1 MMEYEV
7 VIGMET
13 HIELDTHSK
22 MFCSCSANF
31 FGAEPN
37 TNVCPTCLGMPGA
50 LPVINKT
57 AVEYAM
63 LIGLALNCT
72 VAQHTFWERKSYWYP
87 DLPKGYQI
95 TQYQYPMNFDGFM
108 EVDVRDLSSGNWTEE
123 SYKHRIRIRR
133 AHLEED
139 TGKLVH
145 SGKKSYADYN
155 RSGVPLL
162 EVVTEADIHSA
173 DEAYAYLSA
182 LRDIARYLGI
192 STGDMEKGAMRCE
205 PNLSLRP
212 KGSDAFGTKVEIKNL
227 NSLRAVRDSIAYEIK
242 RQTALLN
249 SGGQVEQVTLGWD
262 DVKGVTVMQRKKED
276 AHDYRYF
283 PEPDLPPLD
292 VDETWLNEIRTRLPE
307 LPLQKQAR
315 YQKDFGLGAY
325 DAVVLTA
332 DRSVAEWFE
341 RTTESLSLS
350 SKASSN
356 SNSNP
361 SSNPNSKLKLF
372 AKAASNWITSEVFR
386 LMKVDGIAN
395 ADIGSIKVQ
404 PAQLAE
410 LIGLVDAGTIN
421 NNTAKQVF
429 EEMFKTGANAKD
441 IVATKGLVQVSDV
454 SALQAIIEE
463 VIAANPTPVQQYL
476 GGQEKLFGFL
486 VGQAMKATKGKGNAP
501 LINQL
506 LKEAVEKKRN

>member
-1 MMEYEV
+1 MEYEV
-7 VIGMET
+7 IIGMET

-22 MFCSCSANF
+22 MFCGCSASF
-31 FGAEPN
+31 FGVEPN
-37 TNVCPTCLGMPGA
+37 THVCPTCAGMPGA
-50 LPVINKT
+50 LPVINKM

-63 LIGLALNCT
+63 LVGLALNCKI
-72 VAQHTFWERKSYWYP
+72 AAHTFWERKSYWYP

-95 TQYQYPMNFDGFM
+95 TQYQYPMNYEGFI
-108 EVDVRDLSSGNWTEE
+108 EVDVRDLSSGNWVEE
-123 SYKHRIRIRR
+123 SYKHRVRIRR

-182 LRDIARYLGI
+182 LRDIVRYLGV

-227 NSLRAVRDSIAYEIK
+227 NSLRAVRDSIAYEVR
-242 RQTALLN
+242 RQTKLLN
-249 SGGQVEQVTLGWD
+249 EGGVVEQVTLGWD
-262 DVKGVTVMQRKKED
+262 DVKGVTVVQRKKED

-292 VDETWLNEIRTRLPE
+292 VSEAWLSEIRARLPE

-315 YQKDFGLGAY
+315 YQTDWGLSAY
-325 DAVVLTA
+325 DATVLTA

-341 RTTESLSLS
+341 RVV
-350 SKASSN
+350 AGAG
-356 SNSNP
+356 P
-361 SSNPNSKLKLF
+361 
-372 AKAASNWITSEVFR
+372 AKAKLAANWMTGEVFR
-386 LMKVDGIAN
+386 LMKAEQM
-395 ADIGSIKVQ
+395 ADLSAIKVQ
-404 PAQLAE
+404 PEGLAE
-410 LIGLVDAGTIN
+410 LIGMVDVGAIN

-429 EEMFKTGANAKD
+429 EEMFKTGESAKA
-441 IVATKGLVQVSDV
+441 IVQSKGLAQVSDV
-454 SALQAIIEE
+454 SALQKIIDE
-463 VIAANPTPVQQYL
+463 VIAANAGLVQQYL

-486 VGQAMKATKGKGNAP
+486 VGQAMKATKGKGNAQV
-501 LINQL
+501 INQL
-506 LKEAVEKKRN
+506 LKEAVEKQRV

>member
-1 MMEYEV
+1 MEYEV
-7 VIGMET
+7 IIGMET

-22 MFCSCSANF
+22 MFCGCSASF
-31 FGAEPN
+31 FGVEPN
-37 TNVCPTCLGMPGA
+37 THVCPTCAGMPGA

-63 LIGLALNCT
+63 LVGLALNCKI
-72 VAQHTFWERKSYWYP
+72 AAHTFWERKSYWYP

-95 TQYQYPMNFDGFM
+95 TQYQYPMNYEGFI
-108 EVDVRDLSSGNWTEE
+108 EVDVRDLSSGNWVEE
-123 SYKHRIRIRR
+123 SYKHRVRIRR

-182 LRDIARYLGI
+182 LRDIVRYLGV

-227 NSLRAVRDSIAYEIK
+227 NSLRAVRDSIAYEVR
-242 RQTALLN
+242 RQTKLLN
-249 SGGQVEQVTLGWD
+249 EGGVVEQVTLGWD
-262 DVKGVTVMQRKKED
+262 DVKGVTVVQRKKED

-292 VDETWLNEIRTRLPE
+292 VSEAWLSEIRARLPE

-315 YQKDFGLGAY
+315 YQTDWGLSAY
-325 DAVVLTA
+325 DATVLTA

-341 RTTESLSLS
+341 RIV
-350 SKASSN
+350 AGVG
-356 SNSNP
+356 P
-361 SSNPNSKLKLF
+361 
-372 AKAASNWITSEVFR
+372 AKAKLAANWMTGEVFR
-386 LMKVDGIAN
+386 LMKAEQM
-395 ADIGSIKVQ
+395 ADLSAIKVQ
-404 PAQLAE
+404 PEGLAE
-410 LIGLVDAGTIN
+410 LIGMVDAGAIN

-429 EEMFKTGANAKD
+429 EEMFKTGESAKA
-441 IVATKGLVQVSDV
+441 IVQSKGLAQVSDV
-454 SALQAIIEE
+454 SALQKIIDE
-463 VIAANPTPVQQYL
+463 VIAANAGPVQQFL

-486 VGQAMKATKGKGNAP
+486 VGQAMKATKGKGNAQV
-501 LINQL
+501 INQL
-506 LKEAVEKKRN
+506 LKEAVEKQRV